1 MGRVRRD
8 GNGRFYFLLALPSL
22 AVLILVFL
30 LPLAFNLS
38 RAFFVDG
45 GFTLSLVK
53 EAFTDGYTWRLLS
66 FTLLQAF
73 LSSLVSVLVAIP
85 GAYLWANYRFRLKG
99 LMLSLSSLCF
109 TLPSILVVL
118 GFVIFYGNS
127 GFVNSLWR
135 ALTGQDEPIRIL
147 YSFRAII
154 LAHAFLNIPV
164 ALNLITGAWSSFPR
178 TLENASHTLGAGRVR
193 TFLSVTLP
201 RLRATILSA
210 SLLIF
215 LFCFTS
221 FSIIL
226 VLGGGP
232 QYTTLE
238 VEIYRTNNIVLDS
251 AKASALSLFSFCV
264 NIIIVLL
271 YVLASRSEEG
281 KERAADRAV
290 KATKLRTRLALF
302 LYNTLMLIF
311 ILGPLASIVTRSFI
325 STSKRYGEGFSTR
338 AYQELFGLTRSIGA
352 MGEAFTAL
360 LNSLAIA
367 LVVALC
373 SSILALF
380 LSLYIARRRSRLTE
394 LVGMFPLAVSSVTLG
409 LGYYIIKASI
419 GASSVLVGAITVIL
433 AHLVIALPF
442 AVRTLVPAVRMN
454 GERTV
459 QAAYTLGAGRMKA
472 LLTVEIPALRGAIMR
487 AFIFSFALSVGEVN
501 ATLTLAEG
509 KVVTLPILL
518 YRLINSYNYQGA
530 CAIGTLLI
538 LMTLV
543 VFAISQAIGDG
554 RRKADGKA

>member
-1 MGRVRRD
+1 M
-8 GNGRFYFLLALPSL
+8 
-22 AVLILVFL
+22 
-30 LPLAFNLS
+30 
-38 RAFFVDG
+38 
-45 GFTLSLVK
+45 
-53 EAFTDGYTWRLLS
+53 
-66 FTLLQAF
+66 
-73 LSSLVSVLVAIP
+73 
-85 GAYLWANYRFRLKG
+85 
-99 LMLSLSSLCF
+99 
-109 TLPSILVVL
+109 
-118 GFVIFYGNS
+118 
-127 GFVNSLWR
+127 
-135 ALTGQDEPIRIL
+135 
-147 YSFRAII
+147 
-154 LAHAFLNIPV
+154 
-164 ALNLITGAWSSFPR
+164 
-178 TLENASHTLGAGRVR
+178 
-193 TFLSVTLP
+193 
-201 RLRATILSA
+201 
-210 SLLIF
+210 
-215 LFCFTS
+215 
-221 FSIIL
+221 
-226 VLGGGP
+226 
-232 QYTTLE
+232 
-238 VEIYRTNNIVLDS
+238 
-251 AKASALSLFSFCV
+251 

-271 YVLASRSEEG
+271 YLLASRSEEG

-459 QAAYTLGAGRMKA
+459 LAAYTLGAGRMKA